1 MAKCLNCDDNAVFLI
16 KNQGTLEQEFC
27 DPHLPKMYNKL
38 RLPNIV
44 ERLDAAPTTYEKL
57 REKKEAEVVAVR
69 EKTKAKKKAEAE
81 AAEAVVTPVE
91 EVPVEETP
99 VEETPAE

>member
-27 DPHLPKMYNKL
+27 DTHLPKMYNKL

-44 ERLDAAPTTYEKL
+44 ERLDAVATPYEKM
-57 REKKEAEVVAVR
+57 REEKEAEVLAVR

-81 AAEAVVTPVE
+81 AAVVE
-91 EVPVEETP
+91 EVPA
-99 VEETPAE
+99 EETPAE

>member
-27 DPHLPKMYNKL
+27 DAHLPNMFNKL

-44 ERLDAAPTTYEKL
+44 ERLDDVATPYEKL
-57 REKKEAEVVAVR
+57 REEKEAEVLAVR
-69 EKTKAKKKAEAE
+69 EKTKARKKAEAE
-81 AAEAVVTPVE
+81 AAA
-91 EVPVEETP
+91 VEETP

>member
-1 MAKCLNCDDNAVFLI
+1 MAKCLNCEDNAVFLV

-27 DPHLPKMYNKL
+27 DVHLPKMFN
-38 RLPNIV
+38 RNSLPNIV
-44 ERLDAAPTTYEKL
+44 HVINAVTPYDSL
-57 REKKEAEVVAVR
+57 RAEKEAEVEAVR

-81 AAEAVVTPVE
+81 AEVV
-91 EVPVEETP
+91 